1 MNEREQRLRI
11 YRALTTSPEW
21 VEIVQDA
28 LAIQEKKEVEHFKFG
43 LWLGF
48 E

>member
-1 MNEREQRLRI
+1 MDEREQRLRI
-11 YRALTTSPEW
+11 SRALTTSPEW

-28 LAIQEKKEVEHFKFG
+28 LAIQEKKEVEDFKFG
-43 LWLGF
+43 LWPGF